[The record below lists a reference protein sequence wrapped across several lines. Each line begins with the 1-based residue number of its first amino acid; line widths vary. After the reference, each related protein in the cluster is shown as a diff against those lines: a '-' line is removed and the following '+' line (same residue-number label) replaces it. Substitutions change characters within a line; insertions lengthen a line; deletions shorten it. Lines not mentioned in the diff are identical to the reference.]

1 MAEGPW
7 HFMKISFFLSG
18 MFSFLVEFLAYWGM
32 KMITIQIRD
41 ICRLSWGLAPPW
53 RLSRGGLAYC
63 GLYFGFLSWNLEV
76 YPQICIG
83 SFILRHTDTYFV
95 EWHLFNSNVCIFPMK
110 HHYLKV
116 VWQEISWVLWISDPS
131 LVTFKKPSHFEA
143 GPGSGIISR
152 TSRAEAGD
160 PLTSPV
166 GLMFG
171 CLKQVQLS
179 VVFLE
184 RVYVLRCSWFVIC
197 DLLFSSILGNMLG
210 EMIQFD
216 WHIFQLSENS
226 YRRVVLLKKTQ
237 EGSVLLRR
245 VPLINTAHTN
255 LQHCLCSGQ
264 GRRCVGVAQP
274 VVDSQGIMTSSK
286 YCM

>member
-95 EWHLFNSNVCIFPMK
+95 EWYLFNSNVCIFPMK

-131 LVTFKKPSHFEA
+131 LVTFKNLPILKPDQAVESS
-143 GPGSGIISR
+143 PGQ
-152 TSRAEAGD
+152 
-160 PLTSPV
+160 V
-166 GLMFG
+166 GLRRVTLWPHQLAW
-171 CLKQVQLS
+171 CLDAWNRYSCLLF
-179 VVFLE
+179 FLE

-216 WHIFQLSENS
+216 WHIFQLYENS